1 MKEYECKLAKP
12 NWIWLTNSTQ
22 IAYNLFHE
30 LIFKTNK
37 AQKEEDFMKKIVV
50 FLTLAA
56 MIIGTFAGC
65 SKPAAPAE
73 AGKYLRIAQEVDLPS
88 MDQHVATDGLSF
100 EVIAATIEGLYSVD
114 KDGNL
119 IPAIAKGY
127 EVSEDGLVYTFTLR
141 DDVKWSNGDPV
152 TANDF
157 VFSWR
162 RLLNPAQASEYNF
175 IGSVAGLLNADKVVS
190 GELPGEELGVAAQD
204 DYTLVVTLDRPV
216 PYFLSLT
223 AFSTFFPL
231 NEKFVTEKGADFA
244 SSPENLLA
252 CGPYKMVSWE
262 KGYGFK
268 LDKNPD
274 YYDAANVNIAGLDYR
289 VIKDAQTAALEYESG
304 KQDVVK
310 LTAELV
316 DKYKANE
323 AYTQIEA
330 GYLWYMSPNNKTE
343 IFSNVN
349 ARKALQH
356 AVNKQQIVDKILND
370 GSIVADFIIPV
381 KLATGPDGKDFRE
394 SAGTYSLYDTALAQE
409 YWTKA
414 KQELGKETIEVE
426 LLFDDDGTIKKIAE
440 FIQAELETN
449 LPGLSVSLKAQPKKN
464 RLELMRTGQYDV
476 GLTRWGPDYAD
487 PLTYLE
493 LFLSYEDD
501 MNYPKYV
508 NETYDQLVFDASR
521 GELAGKPEERWAA
534 MIEAERIFLEED
546 GGVTPIHQTGYSF
559 LINPKVS
566 GIESH
571 SVGVPFIYKNVQIAD

>member
-1 MKEYECKLAKP
+1 
-12 NWIWLTNSTQ
+12 
-22 IAYNLFHE
+22 
-30 LIFKTNK
+30 
-37 AQKEEDFMKKIVV
+37 MKKIVV
-50 FLTLAA
+50 YLVLAA
-56 MIIGTFAGC
+56 MVVGVFSGC
-65 SKPAAPAE
+65 AKPAAPA
-73 AGKYLRIAQEVDLPS
+73 ADGKYLRIAQEVDLPS

-152 TANDF
+152 TAADF

-175 IGSVAGLLNADKVVS
+175 IGSVAGLKNADKIVA
-190 GELPGEELGVAAQD
+190 GELPGEELGVVAQD
-204 DYTLVVTLDRPV
+204 DKTLVVTLDRPV

-274 YYDAANVNIAGLDYR
+274 YYDAANVKIAGLDYR
-289 VIKDAQTAALEYESG
+289 VIKDAQTATLEYESG
-304 KQDVVK
+304 QQDVVK

-343 IFSNVN
+343 VFSNVN
-349 ARKALQH
+349 ARKAFQH

-370 GSIVADFIIPV
+370 GSMVADFIIPIR
-381 KLATGPDGKDFRE
+381 LATGPDGKDFRE
-394 SAGTYSLYDTALAQE
+394 STGTYSVYDVALAQD

-414 KQELGKETIEVE
+414 KQELGKETIELE
-426 LLFDDDGTIKKIAE
+426 LLFDDDGTVKKMAE

-449 LPGLSVSLKAQPKKN
+449 LPGISISLKAQPKKN

-521 GELAGKPEERWAA
+521 GELAGKAEERWAA

-546 GGVTPIHQTGYSF
+546 GGVTPIYQTGYSF

-571 SVGVPFIYKNVQIAD
+571 SVGVPFIYKNVTIAD